1 MFALALAAQMVA
13 APPVLASDSYG
24 GAKNLVRSMRR
35 RGSPKAD
42 TPSTRFALT
51 NEPLWLALGVTKM
64 KGEFRLA
71 NRLSAAISVAGGP
84 FAWGPAALGVGAQ
97 LNVYLVGGFDRGISI
112 GANAMGFGPID
123 NQRGIIGS
131 GSGVVSYGGHLGLKT
146 TRADRVVLEVQLGA
160 MQVTRRDFD
169 AGASL
174 CCGTTQPSWAP
185 SLGLFYG
192 WAY

>member
-13 APPVLASDSYG
+13 APPALASNSYG
-24 GAKNLVRSMRR
+24 GANNLVRAMRR
-35 RGSPKAD
+35 RGSGSAD
-42 TPSTRFALT
+42 TTSTRFALT

-64 KGEFRLA
+64 KGEFRLT
-71 NRLSAAISVAGGP
+71 NWLSGAVSLAGGP
-84 FAWGPAALGVGAQ
+84 FVWGPASLGVGAQ
-97 LNVYLVGGFDRGISI
+97 LNVYLVGGFDRGVSV

-123 NQRGIIGS
+123 NPKGMIGS
-131 GSGVVSYGGHLGLKT
+131 GAGLVSYGGHLGLKT

-160 MQVTRRDFD
+160 MQVARNDFD

-174 CCGTTQPSWAP
+174 CCGTAQPSWAP